1 MKVKDVMATTVV
13 TVSPDN
19 SVRRAAGIMLDKHV
33 SGLPVVDDKGMLVG
47 LISEGDLLRRSELG
61 LPTIAASEH
70 LASSEERANAYV
82 KSHAWKVGDVM
93 SRNVITVD
101 EEADLSRVATLM
113 AENGVKRLPVIRNG
127 KLVSIV
133 SRADL
138 LHAIATARFDDTA
151 AGDEAIR
158 RSIVT
163 RLNEDIGLKSANVT
177 VTVVDGLVHLWGTAS
192 AASRKA
198 ACVVA
203 EGVRGVKGVIE
214 HFPDAGGRSA

>member
-1 MKVKDVMATTVV
+1 MKVKDVMATIVI

-19 SVRRAAGIMLDKHV
+19 SVRRAAGIMLEKHV

-61 LPTIAASEH
+61 LPTIAASEQV
-70 LASSEERANAYV
+70 ASLEERASAYV
-82 KSHAWKVGDVM
+82 RSHAWKVADVM
-93 SRNVITVD
+93 SRNLVTVN
-101 EEADLSRVATLM
+101 EEADLSHVAKLM
-113 AENGVKRLPVIRNG
+113 AEHGVKRLPVMRNG
-127 KLVSIV
+127 KMVGIV

-138 LHAIATARFDDTA
+138 LHAIATARLDGTA

-158 RSIVT
+158 LSIVT

-214 HFPDAGGRSA
+214 HFPPQK